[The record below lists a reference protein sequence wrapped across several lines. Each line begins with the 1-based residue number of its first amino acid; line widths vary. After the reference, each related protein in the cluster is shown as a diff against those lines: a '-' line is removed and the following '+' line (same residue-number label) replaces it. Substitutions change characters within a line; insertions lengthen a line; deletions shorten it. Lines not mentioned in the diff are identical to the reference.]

1 MMPGRMR
8 LRHALLSALMLLIA
22 IASLPRGL
30 ALAKLDSRVGSCG
43 ANEVERI
50 VRLRAG
56 ARFGLALSI
65 GVLRSTKVRRS
76 ERGVPLDARA
86 SDSSL
91 AHGSA
96 DASGRFGSIDP
107 AAAGYVSSRGVVFVE
122 TRFVS
127 RAWQV
132 VDGRLCGW
140 SGPRR

>member
-1 MMPGRMR
+1 MN
-8 LRHALLSALMLLIA
+8 
-22 IASLPRGL
+22 
-30 ALAKLDSRVGSCG
+30 D
-43 ANEVERI
+43 
-50 VRLRAG
+50 G
-56 ARFGLALSI
+56 ARRPATLLDQ
-65 GVLRSTKVRRS
+65 RC
-76 ERGVPLDARA
+76 VPLDARA

-140 SGPRR
+140 IGPRR